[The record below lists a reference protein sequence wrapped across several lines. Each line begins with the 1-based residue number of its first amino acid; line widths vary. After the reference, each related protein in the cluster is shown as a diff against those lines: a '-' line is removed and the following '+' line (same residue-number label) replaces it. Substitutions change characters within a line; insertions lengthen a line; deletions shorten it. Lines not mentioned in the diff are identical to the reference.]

1 MPGFCWHSSGT
12 FFLPI
17 TIAYIQM
24 LNFIKHVASVIVAL
38 LIFFGGV
45 IFFGFITLVLLSPS
59 DEVVVKEQSVL
70 YLNLNNQTLVE
81 RASKDDFNLN
91 LPIPLIGGSAG
102 ESTVG
107 IDDLKQALR
116 SAAGSDKIA
125 GVYLKAGTLGGGRA
139 LFQELRNELETF
151 KESGKFLIS
160 YSPYYSESGYYL
172 ASVADEV
179 FLHPTGGMDFS
190 GLSSQG
196 VYLRGLFD
204 KIGLEPEVLVVGEY
218 KSAVETF
225 TRRSRSEADREQTLD
240 FLTDLHEIN
249 INAVAESRD
258 LSVER
263 VMEIN
268 NNLLVRNTEDA
279 VELGLADGVHYEDEV
294 RNHILQQMELN
305 PDEAELELISAGEL
319 NKSGE
324 AVSPEGDRN
333 SRVAVIYASG
343 DIGSDASAGIYDKRM
358 VEEIRKARENED
370 VKAMVLRVDSPGGG
384 VLASDEIRRELELT
398 QQEMPLIASMGNV
411 AASGGYWISM
421 PADTV
426 MAQSNT
432 ITGSIG
438 IFGLLFNVEEMLNDK
453 LGIQTDMV
461 KTGRFSDLGN
471 PARPKTQEERAILQ
485 QNIEEGYDLFIEV
498 VAEGRDMEEAAVRE
512 VAEGRVYSGQ
522 RALELNLVD
531 LLGGLDDA
539 VALAAEMAGIQE
551 SYRTIAYPQQ
561 KSFFENLMQDLGGAQ
576 AREQRLRAELGPLYP
591 AYKQLRPLLQH
602 DGVVA
607 RMPYD
612 IVIE

>member
-1 MPGFCWHSSGT
+1 
-12 FFLPI
+12 
-17 TIAYIQM
+17 M
-24 LNFIKHVASVIVAL
+24 LNFIKNVAAVLVGL
-38 LIFFGGV
+38 LLFFSSLFV
-45 IFFGFITLVLLSPS
+45 LGFLTVVLLSPS
-59 DEVVVKEQSVL
+59 DEVVVMDQSIL
-70 YLNLNNQTLVE
+70 SLDLNNKTLVE
-81 RASKDDFNLN
+81 RSSGDDFNLA

-102 ESTVG
+102 ETTVG
-107 IDDLKQALR
+107 LNDIKQALR
-116 SAAGSDKIA
+116 SAAESDKIA
-125 GVYLKAGTLGGGRA
+125 GVFLKAGSLSGGRA
-139 LFQELRNELETF
+139 LFQELRNELERF

-160 YSPYYSESGYYL
+160 YSPYYSESAYYL
-172 ASVADEV
+172 SSVADEV
-179 FLHPTGGMDFS
+179 FVHPTGGMGFS
-190 GLSSQG
+190 GLASQG

-225 TRRSRSEADREQTLD
+225 TRSSRSEADREQTLD

-249 INAVAESRD
+249 ISAIAESRD
-258 LSVER
+258 LSMER

-294 RNHILQQMELN
+294 HKHIMEMLELN
-305 PDEAELELISAGEL
+305 PDEDELELISISDL
-319 NKSGE
+319 NDSSE
-324 AVSPEGDRN
+324 AITTEGDRN
-333 SRVAVIYASG
+333 SRVAILYASG
-343 DIGSDASAGIYDKRM
+343 DIGSTKGAGIYDKRM

-384 VLASDEIRRELELT
+384 VLASDEIRRELELV
-398 QQEMPLIASMGNV
+398 QMEMPLIASMGNV

-471 PARPKTQEERAILQ
+471 PARPKTQQERAILQ
-485 QNIEEGYDLFIEV
+485 QDIEEGYDLFIEV
-498 VAEGRDMEEAAVRE
+498 VAEGRDMDEAAVRE

-551 SYRTIAYPQQ
+551 SYRTIAYPEQ
-561 KSFFENLMQDLGGAQ
+561 KSFFENLMADFGGAK
-576 AREQRLRAELGPLYP
+576 AREQHLKTELGPLYP
-591 AYKQLRPLLQH
+591 TYKQLRPLLQH
-602 DGVVA
+602 EGAVA

-612 IVIE
+612 VVLD